1 MYEEEMTTFFFFIV
15 IILIAGIILT
25 WKIDNDLD
33 SKLEKECRSCD
44 SKAIYCI
51 DYWKEKGRC
60 GR

>member
-1 MYEEEMTTFFFFIV
+1 MNREEMTAFLWFIA

-25 WKIDNDLD
+25 LKMDKDLD
-33 SKLEKECRSCD
+33 SKLEKECISCD

-51 DYWKEKGRC
+51 DYWKEKWRC